1 MKRSINSL
9 LDYTI
14 KGTDGEIGKSRKFY
28 FDDHLNHTIYGS
40 KTGGWFTEKKF

>member
-14 KGTDGEIGKSRKFY
+14 KGTDGEIGKESLY
-28 FDDHLNHTIYGS
+28 FDDTPQPYDI
-40 KTGGWFTEKKF
+40 WW